1 MQNKHLLL
9 LLLITILFGSA
20 FPISKLALNNSLP
33 PILFGSLRMGIVFI
47 CLIPFY
53 KFKIP
58 QKKYIIPLIGF
69 SLSMGTGMILFM
81 NLAIH
86 KSSVVSPIII
96 GAQLAI
102 PFGIICSS
110 LFLGEK
116 VSKRKWILI
125 IGSFIG
131 IIFIGF
137 DPELINQIFVLF
149 LTVIM
154 AFFYGLSQVFSRYL
168 KKIDVKLTNFY
179 MGLIGFITLLIISI
193 IFEGNT
199 INSVIN
205 IDFETWLLILHSSI
219 VVSLIAHLC
228 MFHLYKFY
236 SVERVLPFYS
246 LFPIFGIILTFL
258 IFYEIPGF
266 FEIIGGIIVITSIY
280 LIHAEN
286 KNNN

>member
-58 QKKYIIPLIGF
+58 EKKFVIPLIGF

-116 VSKRKWILI
+116 VSKI
-125 IGSFIG
+125 
-131 IIFIGF
+131 
-137 DPELINQIFVLF
+137 
-149 LTVIM
+149 
-154 AFFYGLSQVFSRYL
+154 A
-168 KKIDVKLTNFY
+168 NFNY
-179 MGLIGFITLLIISI
+179 F
-193 IFEGNT
+193 
-199 INSVIN
+199 
-205 IDFETWLLILHSSI
+205 
-219 VVSLIAHLC
+219 
-228 MFHLYKFY
+228 
-236 SVERVLPFYS
+236 
-246 LFPIFGIILTFL
+246 TF
-258 IFYEIPGF
+258 
-266 FEIIGGIIVITSIY
+266 
-280 LIHAEN
+280 
-286 KNNN
+286 